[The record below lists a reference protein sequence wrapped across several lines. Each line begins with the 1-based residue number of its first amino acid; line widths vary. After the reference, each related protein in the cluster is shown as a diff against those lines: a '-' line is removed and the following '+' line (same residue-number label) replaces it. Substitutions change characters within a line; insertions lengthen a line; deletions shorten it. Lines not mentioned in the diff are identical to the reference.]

1 MQFLIGYYVGCT
13 QDVLCPFIPA
23 VWKALEG
30 RSYNVEKNDSVYEV
44 SLIFLKAINVGQD
57 AIFSQCTENR
67 LYWASE
73 LVTLFPN

>member
-44 SLIFLKAINVGQD
+44 SYIHPVTNL
-57 AIFSQCTENR
+57 SQSYKCWTR
-67 LYWASE
+67 CYL
-73 LVTLFPN
+73 